1 MQVRD
6 NKDGT
11 YSVGYV
17 PQTFGSGMLS
27 VQLRGEHIQ
36 GSPFELEIDGPT
48 ELEASG
54 AGLVEGKAGQVAH
67 FTIECRTR
75 SGELIDVPQ
84 PLSKS
89 IDVTIVHN
97 EQGTAVAAKLSND
110 PKAKGTYSVD
120 WVPELMGEYTID
132 ITVLSQHVPHSPFVA
147 YVTCG
152 AVDARHCTAS
162 GPGLVGATALQ
173 QAEFSIFAA
182 DAYGNPVSDAEFDVQ
197 LSGPQKVSGSVQ
209 PSDGNN
215 SYPASYT
222 AMCGGQYQIHVTT
235 GGRPISGSPFTVSVQ
250 KGPPDSQHCSASG
263 EGLVRARAGEEAQ
276 FQLIVRTTADEMV
289 DLPDLAD
296 VFSELSYFDGSKEV
310 AVSATRSEMGKYV
323 LKYTPLQAGRGSIIV
338 EVMDGGV
345 HKHVPGS
352 PFDVLVEAGDVDA
365 MSCTAFGPGL
375 VEATSKQDAIFTIQA
390 RDKFQNLIE
399 GASGVFKVEYALKH
413 RTGSDKGAGKVAD
426 EGAEGEY
433 GALYSVQRSGTC
445 MVHVSAVP
453 RKGGKAMPISGS
465 PFEVPVSAGA
475 IVPGRCSAKGAGLA
489 SAKCGEAARFVV
501 SIRAESGEAVPLPE
515 GDGRALLVTL
525 NSSSETAGIDGVI
538 GRVLGHRLL
547 PWGNGLC
554 R

>member
-1 MQVRD
+1 MRIET
-6 NKDGT
+6 DGVMSASKGI
-11 YSVGYV
+11 YSY
-17 PQTFGSGMLS
+17 
-27 VQLRGEHIQ
+27 
-36 GSPFELEIDGPT
+36 
-48 ELEASG
+48 
-54 AGLVEGKAGQVAH
+54 
-67 FTIECRTR
+67 
-75 SGELIDVPQ
+75 
-84 PLSKS
+84 
-89 IDVTIVHN
+89 
-97 EQGTAVAAKLSND
+97 
-110 PKAKGTYSVD
+110 D

-182 DAYGNPVSDAEFDVQ
+182 DAYGNPVSDAEFDIQ

-235 GGRPISGSPFTVSVQ
+235 GGRPVSGSPFTVSVQ

-263 EGLVRARAGEEAQ
+263 EGLVRARAGEEAK
-276 FQLIVRTTADEMV
+276 FQLIVRTTADELV
-289 DLPDLAD
+289 DLDDMKDLHSDLMAEGG
-296 VFSELSYFDGSKEV
+296 ELMVV
-310 AVSATRSEMGKYV
+310 AANRSEIGKYV
-323 LKYTPLQAGRGSIIV
+323 LKYTPERAGPCSIDV
-338 EVMDGGV
+338 MVMDR
-345 HKHVPGS
+345 HVPGS

-453 RKGGKAMPISGS
+453 RRGGKAMPISGS

-501 SIRAESGEAVPLPE
+501 SIRTESGEAVPLPE
-515 GDGRALLVTL
+515 GDGQLAVTL